1 MIFFHRVILICF
13 KSYFHVCFDNISK
26 FKDIL
31 FLHSNSENSV
41 LIFSLLPLSEKAR
54 LKPSCINQTYL
65 QNLLFEFGLIEVAF
79 LSVG

>member
-13 KSYFHVCFDNISK
+13 KSYFHICFDNIGR

-31 FLHSNSENSV
+31 FLHSNSEKGI
-41 LIFSLLPLSEKAR
+41 LIFFLLPLSEKAR

-65 QNLLFEFGLIEVAF
+65 
-79 LSVG
+79 